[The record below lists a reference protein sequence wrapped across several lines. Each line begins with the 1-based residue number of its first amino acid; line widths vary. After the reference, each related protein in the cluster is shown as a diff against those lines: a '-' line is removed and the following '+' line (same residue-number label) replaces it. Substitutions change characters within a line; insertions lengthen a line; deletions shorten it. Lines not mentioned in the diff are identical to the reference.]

1 MNSLK
6 NHYIVYIVR
15 TSGNTLYI
23 GQTNNL
29 HKRLTEHARK
39 KSRAAKYLSA
49 FASFELVYTEQ
60 FPTRS
65 LAMKREYELKK
76 LSRKEKE
83 LLLQKSRS
91 LFFE

>member
-1 MNSLK
+1 MNNSN
-6 NHYIVYIVR
+6 NHYTVYMVR

-29 HKRLTEHARK
+29 RKRLGEHSGK

-65 LAMKREYELKK
+65 LAMRRESELKK
-76 LSRKEKE
+76 LTRKAKE
-83 LLLQKSRS
+83 ALIVTRQP
-91 LFFE
+91 E